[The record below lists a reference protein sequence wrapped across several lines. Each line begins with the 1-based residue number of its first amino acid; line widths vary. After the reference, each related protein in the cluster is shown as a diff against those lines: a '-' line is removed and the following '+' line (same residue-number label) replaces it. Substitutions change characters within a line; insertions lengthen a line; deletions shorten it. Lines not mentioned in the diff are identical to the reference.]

1 VTDVWPVMPEGIKD
15 RDADVWEPLLAIADA
30 AGGDWPER
38 ARAAAVAL
46 VALAKESTP
55 SLGIKLL
62 ADIRQVF
69 GDAEAM
75 ATESVLKALHA
86 IDESP
91 WADIKGKP
99 LNDRGLAVRLRP
111 YGVRSKSIRMGDHV
125 PRGYTREDFNDAWL
139 RYLGQPARESATS
152 ATSATNGR
160 WKAAV

>member
-1 VTDVWPVMPEGIKD
+1 MRRRAPDETVEPYRRRVHERAGKTLRERVARWTSLILKQVTDVWPVMPEGIKD
-15 RDADVWEPLLAIADA
+15 GDADVWEPLLAIADA

-111 YGVRSKSIRMGDHV
+111 YGVRSKS
-125 PRGYTREDFNDAWL
+125 
-139 RYLGQPARESATS
+139 
-152 ATSATNGR
+152 
-160 WKAAV
+160 